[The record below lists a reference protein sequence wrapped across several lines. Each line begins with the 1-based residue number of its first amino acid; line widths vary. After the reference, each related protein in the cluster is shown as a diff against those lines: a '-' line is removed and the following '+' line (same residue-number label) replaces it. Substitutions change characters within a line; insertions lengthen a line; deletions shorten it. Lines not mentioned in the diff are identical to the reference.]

1 MSKLCLQQS
10 LAATG
15 LGAVVNR
22 LQNVLADP
30 RDKCPKQTKATLPID
45 GPAVFGIR
53 SHHFNTK
60 NATTHCSLR
69 ARLNHVCSKCSRRVV
84 KKWIHNGIL
93 LEELLYSFNL
103 KVLWLCGVSEFQRQ
117 FHLVDDQEEES
128 KGQIQQTIDF
138 NSNSTDF
145 NSLKFEISADM
156 QQNTQLEYSTSH
168 LRLLQINPASWA
180 LCTLP
185 SSEETSPRCSKRAFA
200 RIQVQPHQDL
210 ISTDI

>member
-60 NATTHCSLR
+60 TATTHCSLR

-103 KVLWLCGVSEFQRQ
+103 KVLRLCGVSEAQRK

-128 KGQIQQTIDF
+128 KGQTQQTIDF

-156 QQNTQLEYSTSH
+156 QQNTQWSIRH
-168 LRLLQINPASWA
+168 LIFDCFRSIQPPEPSAPCPPVRRRLQDAPREPLQGFRSNLI
-180 LCTLP
+180 
-185 SSEETSPRCSKRAFA
+185 
-200 RIQVQPHQDL
+200 RI
-210 ISTDI
+210 